1 MKKNLSDK
9 HKDHKGKKLSR
20 TNRTKLR
27 KSKKTEVILSSP
39 GPSPFITKGENGKVI
54 ITNISGKTKQKD
66 YTTKIGKNA
75 RQENKTA
82 RQAKKERIKQILTS
96 MGFEPTVH
104 YTRKEK
110 KKFTRTIKK
119 LLFVQPKPVNLTDE
133 EIKVRFQLEKER
145 KAELLASR
153 PHANEIKAS
162 VLKFLKQNKKVL
174 NNKKNT
180 RKFRYIVQNQS
191 EDNPM
196 KSTDFYTDYLDA
208 NDKEEAFSK
217 VKELAKKYENS
228 NKFTG
233 ITVEDL
239 SNNNWTYYTKSKL
252 LETKA
257 PLAA

>member
-1 MKKNLSDK
+1 MKKNLSGK

-39 GPSPFITKGENGKVI
+39 GPSPFIIKGENGKVI
-54 ITNISGKTKQKD
+54 ITNISGKAKQKD

-133 EIKVRFQLEKER
+133 EIKVRFQREKEH

-191 EDNPM
+191 EDNPS
-196 KSTDFYTDYLDA
+196 KDIDFLTDYIEA
-208 NDKEEAFSK
+208 NTKEEALTK
-217 VKELAKKYENS
+217 VKDIAKKYVTNE
-228 NKFTG
+228 KFTG
-233 ITVEDL
+233 MRIEDTV
-239 SNNNWTYYTKSKL
+239 SNDSIYYP
-252 LETKA
+252 KA
-257 PLAA
+257 TLAA

>member
-1 MKKNLSDK
+1 MKKNLSGK
-9 HKDHKGKKLSR
+9 HRDHKGKKLSR

-54 ITNISGKTKQKD
+54 ITNISGKAKQKD

-133 EIKVRFQLEKER
+133 EIKVRFQLEKEH

-191 EDNPM
+191 EDNPS
-196 KSTDFYTDYLDA
+196 KDIDFLTDYIEA
-208 NDKEEAFSK
+208 NTKEEALTK
-217 VKELAKKYENS
+217 VKDIAKKYVNNE
-228 NKFTG
+228 KFTG
-233 ITVEDL
+233 MRIEDTV
-239 SNNNWTYYTKSKL
+239 SNDSIYYP
-252 LETKA
+252 KA
-257 PLAA
+257 TLAA

>member
-1 MKKNLSDK
+1 MKKNLSGK

-27 KSKKTEVILSSP
+27 KSKKTEIILSSP

-54 ITNISGKTKQKD
+54 ITNISGKVKQKD

-119 LLFVQPKPVNLTDE
+119 LLFIQPKPVNLTDE
-133 EIKVRFQLEKER
+133 EIKVRFQREKEH

-191 EDNPM
+191 EDNPS
-196 KSTDFYTDYLDA
+196 KDVDFLTDYIEA
-208 NDKEEAFSK
+208 NTKEEALTK
-217 VKELAKKYENS
+217 VKDIAKKYVNNE
-228 NKFTG
+228 KFTG
-233 ITVEDL
+233 MRIEDTI
-239 SNNNWTYYTKSKL
+239 SNDSTYYP
-252 LETKA
+252 KA
-257 PLAA
+257 TLAA

>member
-1 MKKNLSDK
+1 MKKNLSGK
-9 HKDHKGKKLSR
+9 HKNHKGKKLSR

-27 KSKKTEVILSSP
+27 KSKKTEIILSSP

-54 ITNISGKTKQKD
+54 ITNISGKVKQKD

-133 EIKVRFQLEKER
+133 EIKVRFQREKEH

-191 EDNPM
+191 EDNPS
-196 KSTDFYTDYLDA
+196 KDVDFLTDYIEA
-208 NDKEEAFSK
+208 NTKEEALTK
-217 VKELAKKYENS
+217 VKDIAKKYVNNE
-228 NKFTG
+228 KFTG
-233 ITVEDL
+233 MRIEDTI
-239 SNNNWTYYTKSKL
+239 SNNSTYYP
-252 LETKA
+252 KA
-257 PLAA
+257 TLAA

>member
-1 MKKNLSDK
+1 MKKNLSGK

-54 ITNISGKTKQKD
+54 ITNISGKVKQKD

-82 RQAKKERIKQILTS
+82 RQAKKERIKQILAG

-119 LLFVQPKPVNLTDE
+119 LLFVQPKPANLTDE
-133 EIKVRFQLEKER
+133 EIKVRFQREKEH

-162 VLKFLKQNKKVL
+162 VLEFLKQNKKVL

-191 EDNPM
+191 EDNPS
-196 KSTDFYTDYLDA
+196 KDVDFLTDYIEA
-208 NDKEEAFSK
+208 NTKEEALTK
-217 VKELAKKYENS
+217 VKDIAKKYVNNE
-228 NKFTG
+228 KFTG
-233 ITVEDL
+233 MRIEDTI
-239 SNNNWTYYTKSKL
+239 SNDSIYYP
-252 LETKA
+252 KA
-257 PLAA
+257 TLAA

>member
-1 MKKNLSDK
+1 MKKNLSGK

-54 ITNISGKTKQKD
+54 ITNISGKVKQKD

-82 RQAKKERIKQILTS
+82 RQAKKERIKQILAG

-133 EIKVRFQLEKER
+133 EIKVRFQREKEH

-162 VLKFLKQNKKVL
+162 VLEFLKQNKKVL

-191 EDNPM
+191 EDNPS
-196 KSTDFYTDYLDA
+196 KDVDFLTDYIEA
-208 NDKEEAFSK
+208 NTKEEALTK
-217 VKELAKKYENS
+217 VKDIAKKYVNNE
-228 NKFTG
+228 KFTG
-233 ITVEDL
+233 MRIEDTI
-239 SNNNWTYYTKSKL
+239 SNDSTYYP
-252 LETKA
+252 KA
-257 PLAA
+257 TLAA

>member
-1 MKKNLSDK
+1 MKKNLSGK

-54 ITNISGKTKQKD
+54 ITNISGKVKQKD

-82 RQAKKERIKQILTS
+82 RQAKRERIKQILAG

-133 EIKVRFQLEKER
+133 EIKVRFQREKEH

-162 VLKFLKQNKKVL
+162 VLEFLKQNKKVL

-191 EDNPM
+191 EDNPS
-196 KSTDFYTDYLDA
+196 KDVDFLTDYIEA
-208 NDKEEAFSK
+208 NTKEEALTK
-217 VKELAKKYENS
+217 VKDIAKKYVNNE
-228 NKFTG
+228 KFTG
-233 ITVEDL
+233 MRIEDTI
-239 SNNNWTYYTKSKL
+239 SNDSTYYP
-252 LETKA
+252 KA
-257 PLAA
+257 TLAA

>member
-1 MKKNLSDK
+1 MS
-9 HKDHKGKKLSR
+9 S
-20 TNRTKLR
+20 
-27 KSKKTEVILSSP
+27 SFIL
-39 GPSPFITKGENGKVI
+39 
-54 ITNISGKTKQKD
+54 
-66 YTTKIGKNA
+66 
-75 RQENKTA
+75 
-82 RQAKKERIKQILTS
+82 LTS
-96 MGFEPTVH
+96 I
-104 YTRKEK
+104 
-110 KKFTRTIKK
+110 FTRTIKK

-133 EIKVRFQLEKER
+133 EIKVRFQREKEH

-153 PHANEIKAS
+153 PHVNEVKAS

-196 KSTDFYTDYLDA
+196 KSTNFYTDYLDA

-228 NKFTG
+228 DKFTG

>member
-1 MKKNLSDK
+1 MKKNLSGK

-54 ITNISGKTKQKD
+54 ITNISGKVKQKD

-82 RQAKKERIKQILTS
+82 RQAKKERIKQILAG

-133 EIKVRFQLEKER
+133 EIKVRFQREKEY

-162 VLKFLKQNKKVL
+162 VLEFLKQNKKVL

-191 EDNPM
+191 EDNPS
-196 KSTDFYTDYLDA
+196 KDVDFLTDYIEA
-208 NDKEEAFSK
+208 NTKEEALTK
-217 VKELAKKYENS
+217 VKDIAKKYVNNE
-228 NKFTG
+228 KFTG
-233 ITVEDL
+233 MRIEDTI
-239 SNNNWTYYTKSKL
+239 SNDSTYYP
-252 LETKA
+252 KA
-257 PLAA
+257 TLAA

>member
-1 MKKNLSDK
+1 MKKNLSGK

-54 ITNISGKTKQKD
+54 ITNISGKVKQKD

-82 RQAKKERIKQILTS
+82 RQAKKERIKQILAG

-110 KKFTRTIKK
+110 KKFTQTIKK

-133 EIKVRFQLEKER
+133 EIKVRFQREKEH

-162 VLKFLKQNKKVL
+162 VLEFLKQNKKVL

-191 EDNPM
+191 EDNPS
-196 KSTDFYTDYLDA
+196 KDVDFLTDYIEA
-208 NDKEEAFSK
+208 NTKEEALTK
-217 VKELAKKYENS
+217 VKDIAKKYVNNE
-228 NKFTG
+228 KFTG
-233 ITVEDL
+233 MRIEDTI
-239 SNNNWTYYTKSKL
+239 SNDSTYYP
-252 LETKA
+252 KA
-257 PLAA
+257 TLAA

>member
-1 MKKNLSDK
+1 MKKNLSGK

-54 ITNISGKTKQKD
+54 ITNISGKVKQKD

-82 RQAKKERIKQILTS
+82 RQAKKERIKQILAG
-96 MGFEPTVH
+96 MEFEPTVH

-133 EIKVRFQLEKER
+133 EIKVRFQREKEH

-162 VLKFLKQNKKVL
+162 VLEFLKQNKKVL

-191 EDNPM
+191 EDNPS
-196 KSTDFYTDYLDA
+196 KDVDFLTDYIEA
-208 NDKEEAFSK
+208 NTKEEALTK
-217 VKELAKKYENS
+217 VKDIAKKYVNNE
-228 NKFTG
+228 KFTG
-233 ITVEDL
+233 MRIEDTI
-239 SNNNWTYYTKSKL
+239 SNDSTYYP
-252 LETKA
+252 KA
-257 PLAA
+257 TLAA

>member
-1 MKKNLSDK
+1 MKKNLSGK

-54 ITNISGKTKQKD
+54 ITNISGKVKQKD

-133 EIKVRFQLEKER
+133 EIKVRFQLEKEH

-191 EDNPM
+191 EDNP
-196 KSTDFYTDYLDA
+196 SRDIDFLTDYIEA
-208 NDKEEAFSK
+208 NTKEEALTK
-217 VKELAKKYENS
+217 VKDIAKKYVNNE
-228 NKFTG
+228 KFTG
-233 ITVEDL
+233 MRIEDTV
-239 SNNNWTYYTKSKL
+239 SNDSIYYP
-252 LETKA
+252 KA
-257 PLAA
+257 TLAA

>member
-1 MKKNLSDK
+1 MKKNLSGK

-133 EIKVRFQLEKER
+133 EIKVRFQREKEH

-180 RKFRYIVQNQS
+180 RKFRYIVQNRS
-191 EDNPM
+191 EDNPS
-196 KSTDFYTDYLDA
+196 KDIDFLTDYIEA
-208 NDKEEAFSK
+208 NTKEEALTK
-217 VKELAKKYENS
+217 VKDIAKKYVNNE
-228 NKFTG
+228 KFTG
-233 ITVEDL
+233 MRIEDTV
-239 SNNNWTYYTKSKL
+239 SNDSIYYP
-252 LETKA
+252 KA
-257 PLAA
+257 TLAA

>member
-1 MKKNLSDK
+1 MKKNLSGK

-133 EIKVRFQLEKER
+133 EIKVRFQREKEH

-153 PHANEIKAS
+153 THANEIKAS

-180 RKFRYIVQNQS
+180 RKFRYIVQNRS
-191 EDNPM
+191 EDNPS
-196 KSTDFYTDYLDA
+196 KDIDFLTDYIEA
-208 NDKEEAFSK
+208 NTKEEALTK
-217 VKELAKKYENS
+217 VKDIAKKYVNNE
-228 NKFTG
+228 KFTG
-233 ITVEDL
+233 MRIEDTV
-239 SNNNWTYYTKSKL
+239 SNDSIYYP
-252 LETKA
+252 KA
-257 PLAA
+257 TLAA

>member
-1 MKKNLSDK
+1 MKKNLSGK

-54 ITNISGKTKQKD
+54 ITNISGKVKQKD

-133 EIKVRFQLEKER
+133 EIKVRFQREKEH

-191 EDNPM
+191 EDNPS
-196 KSTDFYTDYLDA
+196 KDVDFLTDYIEA
-208 NDKEEAFSK
+208 NTKEEALTK
-217 VKELAKKYENS
+217 VKDIAKKYVNNE
-228 NKFTG
+228 KFTG
-233 ITVEDL
+233 MRIEDTI
-239 SNNNWTYYTKSKL
+239 SNDSTYYP
-252 LETKA
+252 KA
-257 PLAA
+257 TLAA

>member
-1 MKKNLSDK
+1 MKKNLSGK
-9 HKDHKGKKLSR
+9 HKNHKGKKLSR

-27 KSKKTEVILSSP
+27 KSKKTEIILSSP

-54 ITNISGKTKQKD
+54 ITNISGKVKQKD

-133 EIKVRFQLEKER
+133 EIKVRFQREKEH

-191 EDNPM
+191 EDNLS
-196 KSTDFYTDYLDA
+196 KDVDFLTDYIEA
-208 NDKEEAFSK
+208 NTKEEALTK
-217 VKELAKKYENS
+217 VKDIAKKYVNNE
-228 NKFTG
+228 KFTG
-233 ITVEDL
+233 MRIEDTI
-239 SNNNWTYYTKSKL
+239 SNNSTYYP
-252 LETKA
+252 KA
-257 PLAA
+257 TLAA

>member
-1 MKKNLSDK
+1 MKKNLSGK

-27 KSKKTEVILSSP
+27 KSKKTEIILSSP

-54 ITNISGKTKQKD
+54 ITNISGKVKQKD

-133 EIKVRFQLEKER
+133 EIKVRFQREKEH

-191 EDNPM
+191 EDNPS
-196 KSTDFYTDYLDA
+196 KDVDFLTDYIEA
-208 NDKEEAFSK
+208 NTKEEALTK
-217 VKELAKKYENS
+217 VKDIAKKYVNNE
-228 NKFTG
+228 KFTG
-233 ITVEDL
+233 MRIEDTI
-239 SNNNWTYYTKSKL
+239 SNDSTYYP
-252 LETKA
+252 KA
-257 PLAA
+257 TLAA

>member
-1 MKKNLSDK
+1 MKKNLSGK
-9 HKDHKGKKLSR
+9 HKNHKGKKLSR

-27 KSKKTEVILSSP
+27 KSKKTEIILSSP

-54 ITNISGKTKQKD
+54 ITNISGKVKQKD

-133 EIKVRFQLEKER
+133 EIKVRFQREKEH

-191 EDNPM
+191 EDNPS
-196 KSTDFYTDYLDA
+196 KDVDFLTDYIEA
-208 NDKEEAFSK
+208 NTKEEALTK
-217 VKELAKKYENS
+217 VKDIAKKYVNNE
-228 NKFTG
+228 KFTG
-233 ITVEDL
+233 MRIEDTI
-239 SNNNWTYYTKSKL
+239 SNDSTYYP
-252 LETKA
+252 KA
-257 PLAA
+257 TLAA

>member
-1 MKKNLSDK
+1 MKKNLSGK

-54 ITNISGKTKQKD
+54 ITNISGKVKQKD

-82 RQAKKERIKQILTS
+82 RQAKKERIKQILAG

-133 EIKVRFQLEKER
+133 EIKVRFQREKEH

-162 VLKFLKQNKKVL
+162 VLEFLKQNKKVL

-191 EDNPM
+191 EDNPS
-196 KSTDFYTDYLDA
+196 KDVDFLTDYIEA
-208 NDKEEAFSK
+208 NTKEEALTK
-217 VKELAKKYENS
+217 VKDIAKKYVNNE
-228 NKFTG
+228 KFTG
-233 ITVEDL
+233 MRIEDTI
-239 SNNNWTYYTKSKL
+239 SNDSIYYP
-252 LETKA
+252 KA
-257 PLAA
+257 TLAA

>member
-1 MKKNLSDK
+1 MKKNLSGK

-27 KSKKTEVILSSP
+27 KSKKTEIILSSP

-54 ITNISGKTKQKD
+54 ITNISGKVKQKD

-133 EIKVRFQLEKER
+133 EIKVRFQREKEH

-162 VLKFLKQNKKVL
+162 VLEFLKQNKKVL

-191 EDNPM
+191 EDNPS
-196 KSTDFYTDYLDA
+196 KDVDFLTDYIEA
-208 NDKEEAFSK
+208 NTKEEALTK
-217 VKELAKKYENS
+217 VKDIAKKYVNNE
-228 NKFTG
+228 KFTG
-233 ITVEDL
+233 MRIEDTI
-239 SNNNWTYYTKSKL
+239 SNDSTYYP
-252 LETKA
+252 KA
-257 PLAA
+257 TLAA

>member
-1 MKKNLSDK
+1 MKKNLSGK
-9 HKDHKGKKLSR
+9 HKNHKGKKLSR

-39 GPSPFITKGENGKVI
+39 GPSPFITKGEDGKVI
-54 ITNISGKTKQKD
+54 ITNISGKVKQKD

-82 RQAKKERIKQILTS
+82 RQAKKERIKQILAS

-133 EIKVRFQLEKER
+133 EIKVRFQREKEY

-162 VLKFLKQNKKVL
+162 VLEFLKQNKKVL

-191 EDNPM
+191 EDNPS
-196 KSTDFYTDYLDA
+196 KDIDFLTDYIEA
-208 NDKEEAFSK
+208 NTKEEALTK
-217 VKELAKKYENS
+217 VKDIAKKYVNNE
-228 NKFTG
+228 KFTG
-233 ITVEDL
+233 MRIEDTV
-239 SNNNWTYYTKSKL
+239 SNDSIYYP
-252 LETKA
+252 KA
-257 PLAA
+257 TLAA